1 MKILT
6 KQQREQMIRNAEL
19 QKQATVQDKSMDF
32 HPVVKLF
39 TPWANAT
46 WLLTELDPDTN
57 IAFGLCD
64 LGLGC
69 PEMGY
74 VSLDEI
80 LSVTGPAGLTVER
93 DRHFK
98 ATHTLSRYAEAARAH
113 SAIVENLEG

>member
-1 MKILT
+1 MKLFT
-6 KQQREQMIRNAEL
+6 KNQLHVMKLNAI
-19 QKQATVQDKSMDF
+19 KQSDANMQGKSFDF

-39 TPWANAT
+39 TPWANCT
-46 WLLTELDPDTN
+46 WLLTEIDEDEET
-57 IAFGLCD
+57 AFGLCD

-69 PEMGY
+69 PELGY
-74 VSLDEI
+74 VSIAELKE
-80 LSVTGPAGLTVER
+80 LSGPAGLTVER